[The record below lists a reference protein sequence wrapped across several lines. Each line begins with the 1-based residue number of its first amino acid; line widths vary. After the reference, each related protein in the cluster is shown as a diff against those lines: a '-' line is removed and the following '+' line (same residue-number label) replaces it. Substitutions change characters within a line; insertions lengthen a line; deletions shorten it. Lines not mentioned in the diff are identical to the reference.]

1 MRGFFGQDQS
11 ERPEHDTYEN
21 VGKCVKRILLAE
33 DAGEKAKLCR
43 KISELFDNEL

>member
-21 VGKCVKRILLAE
+21 VGKCVKQLLMTENAVE
-33 DAGEKAKLCR
+33 RHALCGE
-43 KISELFDNEL
+43 INELFDNEL